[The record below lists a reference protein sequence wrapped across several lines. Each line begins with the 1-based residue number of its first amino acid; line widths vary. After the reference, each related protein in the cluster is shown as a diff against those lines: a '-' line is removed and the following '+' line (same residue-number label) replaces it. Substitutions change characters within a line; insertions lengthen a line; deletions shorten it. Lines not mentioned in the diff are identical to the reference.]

1 MFGLNTVIISFL
13 VTFTESFHLP
23 GTKTNTGC
31 VAMDNKA
38 GHCVAISEC
47 RTVENILGQ
56 QTTKEKLKFL
66 AKFSC
71 GFTNNNP
78 KICCPLDITLTG
90 RNSDPVPTTEKVSN
104 EFTTP
109 STTTQRFRLVEE
121 TTKPNK
127 IKSRTNDNDLRV
139 GFSEWG
145 VKVKCTSEFCDE
157 AFN

>member
-1 MFGLNTVIISFL
+1 
-13 VTFTESFHLP
+13 
-23 GTKTNTGC
+23 
-31 VAMDNKA
+31 MDNKP

-47 RTVENILGQ
+47 RAVENILEQ

-78 KICCPLDITLTG
+78 KICCPLDITITG
-90 RNSDPVPTTEKVSN
+90 RNSDPPPPTEKVST
-104 EFTTP
+104 EFFTSTP
-109 STTTQRFRLVEE
+109 GFRLVEE

-145 VKVKCTSEFCDE
+145 IKVKCTSEFCDE